1 MPKGCKDMDN
11 KHILQDIRDNIQSVI
26 NRDSPLGS
34 SLWDTL
40 LGMHPADI
48 ADFLPTLDSK
58 SMQQIFNEMPKH
70 SKLNVFRELSD
81 TMKVS
86 FLAFMPDQD
95 RIDVLE
101 SLPTDELTDLFDLF
115 SDEEL
120 KRYLGLLHK
129 SSREKVLSLLKF
141 DPESA
146 GGIMDV
152 DVLTLMEDFTVAKS
166 IQLLQRLRPYQ
177 EIQRQIYITNRRHS
191 LVGYINL
198 EDLVL
203 HNPTDRIS
211 TFMHDNKLVVQADQ
225 DRELASKD
233 MIHYG
238 LMSVPVVDQNNH
250 FLGAITSDTLVDVV
264 IEEASEDIQK
274 MSALAPMKYPYF
286 ETSFFRILWERSYI
300 LIALLLAESFS
311 SVILDAYELTLSPL
325 LYSLIPM
332 LISTGG
338 NTSNQ
343 TSAIVIQGM
352 ATGEINKSNMARF
365 LQRELLMA
373 GMMALILGVTAFTR
387 IFFFT
392 EATTL
397 EGITVSCALG
407 LLVMLA
413 VTLGSCIPF
422 VLRRFN
428 IDPAFSAGPFLAT
441 VLDIIGVLTY
451 CYIVKWLLF

>member
-1 MPKGCKDMDN
+1 MDIKN
-11 KHILQDIRDNIQSVI
+11 ISQEIRDNIQAVI
-26 NRDSPLGS
+26 SRDSPLGA
-34 SLWDTL
+34 SLWHTL
-40 LGMHPADI
+40 LEMHPADI

-58 SMQQIFNEMPKH
+58 PMQKLFQDMPRNVKI
-70 SKLNVFRELSD
+70 NVFCELSD
-81 TMKVS
+81 NMKVYFLS
-86 FLAFMPDQD
+86 FMQDQD
-95 RIDVLE
+95 RIEALDT
-101 SLPTDELTDLFDLF
+101 LPTDELTDLFDLF
-115 SDEEL
+115 SDDEL
-120 KRYLGLLHK
+120 KRYLNLLHK
-129 SSREKVLSLLKF
+129 SSQEKVLSLLKF

-152 DVLTLMEDFTVAKS
+152 DVLTLIEDFTVAKS
-166 IQLLQRLRPYQ
+166 IQLLQRLRPYR
-177 EIQRQIYITNRRHS
+177 EIHRQIYITNRRHC

-203 HNPTDRIS
+203 HKPTDRIT
-211 TFMHDNKLVVQADQ
+211 TFMRDNKLVVQADE
-225 DRELASKD
+225 DREVASKD

-238 LMSVPVVDQNNH
+238 LMSVPVVDQHNH

-264 IEEASEDIQK
+264 MEEASEDIQK

-311 SVILDAYELTLSPL
+311 SVILDAYETTLSPL

-352 ATGEINKSNMARF
+352 ATGEINKNNMSRF

-373 GMMALILGVTAFTR
+373 GMMALILGITAFIR

-397 EGITVSCALG
+397 EGITVSCALA

-422 VLRRFN
+422 VLRRLN

-451 CYIVKWLLF
+451 CYIVRWVLFK

>member
-1 MPKGCKDMDN
+1 MDN
-11 KHILQDIRDNIQSVI
+11 KNIAQEIRDNIQSVI
-26 NRDSPLGS
+26 NRDSPLGT
-34 SLWDTL
+34 SLWHTL
-40 LGMHPADI
+40 LEMHPADI
-48 ADFLPTLDSK
+48 ADFLLTLDAK
-58 SMQQIFNEMPKH
+58 PMQQLFHELPKNI
-70 SKLNVFRELSD
+70 KLDVFCELSD
-81 TMKVS
+81 NMKVLFLS
-86 FLAFMPDQD
+86 FMHDQE
-95 RIDVLE
+95 RIDALDI
-101 SLPTDELTDLFDLF
+101 LPTDELTDLFDLF
-115 SDEEL
+115 SDDEL

-129 SSREKVLSLLKF
+129 SSQEKVLSLLKF

-152 DVLTLMEDFTVAKS
+152 DVLTLIEDFTVTKS
-166 IQLLQRLRPYQ
+166 IQLLQRLRPYR
-177 EIQRQIYITNRRHS
+177 EIHRQIYITNRRHN

-203 HNPTDRIS
+203 HKAEERIT
-211 TFMHDNKLVVQADQ
+211 TFMRDNKLVVQADQ
-225 DRELASKD
+225 DREIASKA

-238 LMSVPVVDQNNH
+238 LMSVPVVDQHNH

-264 IEEASEDIQK
+264 IEEASEDMQK

-300 LIALLLAESFS
+300 LVALLLAESFS

-352 ATGEINKSNMARF
+352 ATGEINKNNMARF

-373 GMMALILGVTAFTR
+373 GMMALILGITAFTR

-397 EGITVSCALG
+397 EGITVSCALA

-451 CYIVKWLLF
+451 CYIVRCLLF

>member
-1 MPKGCKDMDN
+1 MDIKN
-11 KHILQDIRDNIQSVI
+11 ILQEIRDNIKLVI
-26 NRDSPLGS
+26 SRDSPLGT
-34 SLWDTL
+34 SLWQAL
-40 LGMHPADI
+40 LELHPADI
-48 ADFLPTLDSK
+48 ADFLPTLDTK
-58 SMQQIFNEMPKH
+58 ARQKLFKEMPKKI
-70 SKLNVFRELSD
+70 KLNVFCELSD
-81 TMKVS
+81 NMKVLFLS
-86 FLAFMPDQD
+86 FMQDQD
-95 RIDVLE
+95 RIDALDI
-101 SLPTDELTDLFDLF
+101 LPTDELTDLFDLF

-120 KRYLGLLHK
+120 KRYINLLHK
-129 SSREKVLSLLKF
+129 SSQKKVLSLLKF

-152 DVLTLMEDFTVAKS
+152 DVLTLIEDFTVTKS
-166 IQLLQRLRPYQ
+166 IQLLQRLQPYR
-177 EIQRQIYITNRRHS
+177 EIHRQIYITNRKHV

-203 HNPTDRIS
+203 HKGEDRIGI
-211 TFMHDNKLVVQADQ
+211 FMHNNKLVVQADE
-225 DRELASKD
+225 DREAVAKD

-238 LMSVPVVDQNNH
+238 LMSVPVVDQYNH

-264 IEEASEDIQK
+264 IEEASEDVQK

-300 LIALLLAESFS
+300 LVALLLAESFS
-311 SVILDAYELTLSPL
+311 SVILDAYETTLSPL

-352 ATGEINKSNMARF
+352 ATGEINKNNMSRF

-373 GMMALILGVTAFTR
+373 GMMALILGITSFIR
-387 IFFFT
+387 IVFFT
-392 EATTL
+392 DATTL

-451 CYIVKWLLF
+451 CYIVRSFLF

>member
-1 MPKGCKDMDN
+1 MEN
-11 KHILQDIRDNIQSVI
+11 KNISQEIRDNIELVI
-26 NRDSPLGS
+26 SRDSPLGT
-34 SLWDTL
+34 SLWHAL
-40 LGMHPADI
+40 LEMHPADI
-48 ADFLPTLDSK
+48 ADFLPTLDPK
-58 SMQQIFNEMPKH
+58 MMQQVFLEMPKNI
-70 SKLNVFRELSD
+70 KLDVFRALSD
-81 TMKVS
+81 KMKVV
-86 FLAFMPDQD
+86 FLSFMPDHD
-95 RIDVLE
+95 RVDALDM
-101 SLPTDELTDLFDLF
+101 LPTDELTDLFDLF

-120 KRYLGLLHK
+120 KRYLSLLHK
-129 SSREKVLSLLKF
+129 SAQHKVLSLLKF

-152 DVLTLMEDFTVAKS
+152 DVLSLIEDFTVAKS
-166 IQLLQRLRPYQ
+166 IQLLQRLRPYR
-177 EIQRQIYITNRRHS
+177 EIQRQIYITNRRHA

-203 HNPTDRIS
+203 HKPTDRIS
-211 TFMHDNKLVVQADQ
+211 TFMRDNKLVVQADQ
-225 DRELASKD
+225 DREATSKD

-238 LMSVPVVDQNNH
+238 LMSVPVVDHNNH

-311 SVILDAYELTLSPL
+311 SLILDAYEATLSPL

-352 ATGEINKSNMARF
+352 ASGEINKNNMSRF

-373 GMMALILGVTAFTR
+373 GMMALILGITSFIR

-392 EATTL
+392 EASVL
-397 EGITVSCALG
+397 EGITVSCALA

-451 CYIVKWLLF
+451 CYIVRWLLF